1 MRCEEA
7 RTLLGAAVDDA
18 VVDHEVQAARA
29 HATTCQSCGEALA
42 DFRRLSRELKSVGHE
57 AVPVTLEG
65 RVRAA
70 LAAEGERAAPPS
82 ASLVRHPMLRHAAA
96 VVLCCAL
103 SVLLTIV
110 VMRQSG
116 NEVRLEQDVVS
127 AHVRSLLQESP
138 FQVASG
144 DPHSVR
150 PWFNGRVDYAP
161 AVKDLAADGFP
172 LAGGRLDYIGGRRVS
187 ALVYKRRLHIISVFM
202 WPSPGPEETASRT
215 FQLNGY
221 NVVAWS
227 RAGLTW
233 WAVSDVGAAELLQLQ
248 GLL

>member
-7 RTLLGAAVDDA
+7 QARLGAVVDDA
-18 VVDHEVQAARA
+18 VVDQEVQAARA

-42 DFRRLSRELKSVGHE
+42 DFRRLSRELKSVGRE
-57 AVPVTLEG
+57 AVPATLEG

-70 LAAEGERAAPPS
+70 LAADGDRIAPPV
-82 ASLVRHPMLRHAAA
+82 ASLSRHPMLRHAA
-96 VVLCCAL
+96 VLVLCCAL

-116 NEVRLEQDVVS
+116 NEIRLEQDVVS
-127 AHVRSLLQESP
+127 AHVRSLLQDTP

-161 AVKDLAADGFP
+161 AVKDLAAEGFP
-172 LAGGRLDYIGGRRVS
+172 LVGGRLDYVGGRRVS
-187 ALVYKRRLHIISVFM
+187 ALVYKRRLHVISVFM
-202 WPSPGPEETASRT
+202 WPSPGPDEAASRA

-221 NVVAWS
+221 NVIAWN

-233 WAVSDVGAAELLQLQ
+233 WAVSDLGAAELQQLQ